1 MSASWIK
8 IMIQKYAF
16 VEWLTNIELQ
26 EFISITLL
34 KFSKS
39 MFLQWQQQI
48 NAVLNYVPSKMTLLK
63 KDL

>member
-1 MSASWIK
+1 
-8 IMIQKYAF
+8 MIQKYAF